1 MAAATRQGRSGG
13 CAQQGQ
19 AGCEHQC
26 ALAWQGLAAADIGG
40 MGSDN
45 GKKPEQHVISTIF
58 NALFRRLLVLIFFV
72 VVFLVWAY
80 LKGTRVALGGVEIFS
95 GEDFTQYDPKLKRAA
110 GTGA

>member
-1 MAAATRQGRSGG
+1 MSAV
-13 CAQQGQ
+13 
-19 AGCEHQC
+19 AGP
-26 ALAWQGLAAADIGG
+26 GAAADIGG

-45 GKKPEQHVISTIF
+45 SKKPEQRIISTIF

-80 LKGTRVALGGVEIFS
+80 LNDVRVAFGGVEIFS
-95 GEDFTQYDPKLKRAA
+95 GEDFTQYDPKLKRTA